1 MPDLTDNAAEAAKAA
16 VHRLYEAMNTGDEKI
31 VNDVVANVLAPGWRT
46 TPLPPFG
53 APGTE
58 AFRATVA
65 FLRGVFPDFTITHE
79 DVVATGDKVA
89 VRSVSRGTHSGELL
103 GIPATGRA
111 VEYRAFDFHRI
122 EDGRI
127 AESWHLEDNLA
138 LLGQLGAS
146 FTTGS

>member
-1 MPDLTDNAAEAAKAA
+1 MPDLTDNAAEVAKAA
-16 VHRLYEAMNTGDEKI
+16 VRRLYEAMNSGDEKI

-53 APGTE
+53 APGTA
-58 AFRATVA
+58 AFRTTVA

-103 GIPATGRA
+103 GIRATGRA

-127 AESWHLEDNLA
+127 TESWHLEDNLA